1 MTKKLVCIVMTW
13 FLTLSVNAQL
23 QHYMDSLSIC
33 KARIDSLQR
42 SLDSLRS
49 SNVNGQFFRL
59 FSPMTFYPDVVKSM
73 IEKNSSD
80 SIINNILM
88 QNYLKH
94 PELIETTACKLHKVA
109 SAAESAPTVPVQ
121 RKVEVVREESF
132 ENEAALISDSPV
144 SLEIF
149 KPNFW
154 KFSGDY
160 NLQFMQSHFSRN
172 WYKSGDDNLSAVANV
187 ILRYNYNNQQKIKW
201 DNMLEMK
208 LGIQNSPSDTIHKL
222 KTTSD
227 LLRYTGKLGLQA
239 TKKWYYTFQVLAT
252 SQFVRGYK
260 SNDPNVYSDFF
271 SPFELNFSVGMDYNI
286 EAYNKRLTGSLH
298 IAPLAHNFKHVS
310 RLELATRYGLPEGHH
325 GMNDWGSQ
333 FTANITWKPTDKF
346 KWGTRLYA
354 YTTYSRAVIEWENT
368 FSFAF
373 SRYIS
378 AQVFLYPRFD
388 DGVQKMENHSY
399 WQIKEYLSLGFSY
412 SM

>member
-1 MTKKLVCIVMTW
+1 M
-13 FLTLSVNAQL
+13 
-23 QHYMDSLSIC
+23 
-33 KARIDSLQR
+33 
-42 SLDSLRS
+42 
-49 SNVNGQFFRL
+49 NGQFFRL
-59 FSPMTFYPDVVKSM
+59 FSPMTFYPDVVKSVM
-73 IEKNSSD
+73 EKNSSD
-80 SIINNILM
+80 SVINNILM

-208 LGIQNSPSDTIHKL
+208 VGIQNSPSDTIHKL

-239 TKKWYYTFQVLAT
+239 TKKWYYTFQLIAT

-260 SNDPNVYSDFF
+260 SNDPTVYSDFF
-271 SPFELNFSVGMDYNI
+271 SPFEVNSSVGMDYNI
-286 EAYNKRLTGSLH
+286 EAYNKRLTGSVH

-310 RLELATRYGLPEGHH
+310 RLILATRYGIPEGCHNL
-325 GMNDWGSQ
+325 NDWGSQ